1 MEPKTLQ
8 ELLDKIRELQ
18 TKFSPGQKLVAAY
31 VVANSYKIPFLSIT
45 QLAKNIGVSENT
57 IIKFCNQLGYAKF
70 GQFKRAFSDFAHQS
84 LVMTNELP
92 ENRKEDVFTH
102 NMEVDMASIRSTLTD
117 PCNHNAL
124 EKLLDMIDNAQSIY
138 ITGGRASG
146 YMAGLFTNALRY
158 LGLKVYAVEFG
169 MGDYW
174 DKLSIIDKKDLVIAI
189 SLPKYTAGVVDVL
202 RRIHQLEIPL
212 ALITDTGLSPALGYA
227 DPVFHCDVESGYYF
241 PCYAGCLALIS
252 TICRAVDDRR
262 QGGNHERLT
271 RLERELMDQGVF
283 L

>member
-18 TKFSPGQKLVAAY
+18 TQFSPGQKLVAAY
-31 VVANSYKIPFLSIT
+31 VVANSYRIPFLSIT

-57 IIKFCNQLGYAKF
+57 IIKFCNQLGYTKF

-84 LVMTNELP
+84 LVMSNELP
-92 ENRKEDVFTH
+92 QNNDSDVFAQ

-117 PCNHNAL
+117 PCNRNAL
-124 EKLLDMIDNAQSIY
+124 EKLLNMIDNAQSIY

-174 DKLSIIDKKDLVIAI
+174 DKLSMIDRKDLVIAI
-189 SLPKYTAGVVDVL
+189 SLPRYTAGVVDVL
-202 RRIHQLEIPL
+202 RRIHDSGIPL

-252 TICRAVDDRR
+252 TICRAVDMRR
-262 QGGNHERLT
+262 QGGAHERIT